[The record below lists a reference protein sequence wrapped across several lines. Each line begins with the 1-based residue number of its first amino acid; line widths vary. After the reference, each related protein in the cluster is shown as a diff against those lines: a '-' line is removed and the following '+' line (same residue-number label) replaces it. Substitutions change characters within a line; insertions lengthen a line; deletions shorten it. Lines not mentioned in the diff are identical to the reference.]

1 MGEISAFGSVFAFY
15 ASIIIM
21 FLLNFE
27 MAENVFGKNNF
38 F

>member
-1 MGEISAFGSVFAFY
+1 MGEMSAFGFFY